1 MTTTPSARPASA
13 TRTPGSLGVA
23 ILGLGARLPDEVV
36 TNDDLARI
44 LDTSDEWIRTRT
56 GIEQRHR
63 VAAEEAT
70 SDTATAAARAA
81 LDDAGMAAQDVA
93 MVIVATTTPDH
104 PIASVAP
111 MVAANL
117 GISAP
122 ALDINA
128 ACSGFVYG
136 LHQAAALVATGTAPI
151 LLVGAETLTRV
162 VDPADRTVAILFG
175 DGAGAVVLGADGE
188 AELGPFDLGSDG
200 SDPSSLYTEYGGTRT
215 PVTEDNVDERR
226 HYLTMR
232 GREIYRFAIA
242 NMTASS
248 QRVLA
253 AAGLTVDDVDLFIGH
268 QANIR
273 ILSGVAD
280 KLGIPMERAH
290 TTVHLHGNTSAASI
304 PLCLAD
310 ARDNGRLPDGT
321 RVLLTAFGAG
331 LTWGS
336 TLITWRRP

>member
-1 MTTTPSARPASA
+1 MTTTEPVHPTAAPRL
-13 TRTPGSLGVA
+13 PGTLPVA

-36 TNDDLARI
+36 TNDDLAKV

-56 GIEQRHR
+56 GIQQRHR
-63 VAAEEAT
+63 VAPDEAT

-81 LDDAGMAAQDVA
+81 LDDAGIAAQDLQ
-93 MVIVATTTPDH
+93 MVLVATTTPDH
-104 PIASVAP
+104 PVAGVAP
-111 MVAANL
+111 IVAANL

-122 ALDINA
+122 ALDLNA

-136 LHQAAALVATGTAPI
+136 LHQAAALVATGMSPI
-151 LLVGAETLTRV
+151 LLIGAETLTRV
-162 VDPADRTVAILFG
+162 VDPQDRTVSILFG
-175 DGAGAVVLGADGE
+175 DGAGAVVLGADAD
-188 AELGPFDLGSDG
+188 AEMGPFDLGSDG
-200 SDPSSLYTEYGGTRT
+200 TDPSSLYTEYGGTRT
-215 PVTEDNVDERR
+215 PVTADNLAERR

-280 KLGIPMERAH
+280 KLGIPMERSH

-310 ARDNGRLPDGT
+310 ARDHGRLPDGT

-336 TLITWRRP
+336 TLITWRNQ